1 MQLLNFN
8 NLLFNFETDI
18 PTFDNFIYFTI
29 MYLFMMSKMMADL
42 NNFSFA
48 LYLFQKDYIAAV
60 YFLIYSVLSEYKTKD
75 FLEI

>member
-1 MQLLNFN
+1 
-8 NLLFNFETDI
+8 
-18 PTFDNFIYFTI
+18 
-29 MYLFMMSKMMADL
+29 MSKMMADL

-75 FLEI
+75 FFRNLNELGHFFQSLKQ